1 MKRLVLVAVVGC
13 SSKSSEPPA
22 ATPKLDKLEVT
33 VDGKRLAIDRAFLR
47 HLSPDVFAVVLGAG
61 KGSCTEDGNLGF
73 TITKRLAATGHE
85 SHLMTDL
92 YSRDHD
98 LKLTEPIK
106 VTLEGTKLALPRGTM
121 GKLVMGGEAELV
133 DCPAPTPTGVG
144 APKVTHKSTGK
155 IIVAGKA
162 LEIKGVTVQ
171 TRLGV
176 EATDLPNITISTN
189 LKDCSG
195 VTLPAPVI
203 LERIDT
209 KWTMHGTWFEG
220 TLEGGKGDLAF
231 NANAFGKT
239 VDGPTL
245 ELQLMGSAKLG
256 DYTVKLEGT
265 AEAIE
270 CVR

>member
-1 MKRLVLVAVVGC
+1 MRSLALALLFAC
-13 SSKSSEPPA
+13 SKTDKPA
-22 ATPKLDKLEVT
+22 PAEAKLDKLDVAI
-33 VDGKRLAIDRAFLR
+33 DGKRIAVDRAFLR

-85 SHLMTDL
+85 SHVMTDL

-98 LKLTEPIK
+98 LALGEPIK
-106 VTLEGTKLALPRGTM
+106 VTLAGTKLALPRGTM

-133 DCPAPTPTGVG
+133 DCPAPAPTGMG
-144 APKVTHKSTGK
+144 APKVTHKSSGK

-162 LEIKGVTVQ
+162 LDIKGVTVQ

-189 LKDCSG
+189 LKDCSS

-209 KWTMHGTWFEG
+209 KWSMRGTWFEG
-220 TLEGGKGDLAF
+220 TLEGESGDLAF

-245 ELQLMGSAKLG
+245 ELQLFGSGKLG
-256 DYTVKLEGT
+256 GYTVKLEGT

>member
-1 MKRLVLVAVVGC
+1 MRILAVALLFAC
-13 SSKSSEPPA
+13 SPKADKQPA
-22 ATPKLDKLEVT
+22 PAQLDKLEVAI
-33 VDGKRLAIDRAFLR
+33 DGKRIAIDRAFLR
-47 HLSPDVFAVVLGAG
+47 HLSPDVFGVVLGAG

-73 TITKRLAATGHE
+73 TITKRLATTGHE
-85 SHLMTDL
+85 SYVITDL

-98 LKLTEPIK
+98 LKLGEPIK
-106 VTLEGTKLALPRGTM
+106 VTLAGTKLALPRATM
-121 GKLVMGGEAELV
+121 GKLVMGGEADLV
-133 DCPAPTPTGVG
+133 DCPAPAPTGVG
-144 APKVTHKSTGK
+144 VPKVTPKSTGK

-162 LEIKGVTVQ
+162 LAIRGVTVQ
-171 TRLGV
+171 TRAGV
-176 EATDLPNITISTN
+176 AATDLPNITISTN
-189 LKDCSG
+189 LKDCSS

-209 KWTMHGTWFEG
+209 KWSMRGTWFEG
-220 TLEGGKGDLAF
+220 TLEGAAGDLAF

-245 ELQLMGSAKLG
+245 ELQLFGSAKLG
-256 DYTVKLEGT
+256 DYTVKLEGK